1 MQEISASDSRGNAS
15 RSDHLEGRG
24 YTGQMPEL
32 DRPTRPVPAPLPAVL
47 SGDNADVYFLRT
59 QQVLRSDG
67 RNPIVTMEAFCRKE
81 GATLCGIDEVKG
93 LLAVALHEEAAAGR
107 ATVWGLRDGDVI
119 GAKEVVLRIRAPYL
133 SFAHLETAYLGAM
146 AHGTGWATAARAIV
160 DAAAPTRVIAFGAR
174 HVHPNVAD
182 RLDHAALI
190 GGAQGAST
198 SAGSARHGI
207 APVGTMPH
215 SLVLIYGDTV
225 EAALAFDRAMESD
238 VPRIVLVDTFRDE
251 AEESARVAAALGDRL
266 GGVRLDRASELGG
279 VTPELV
285 AEVRAALDGAGA
297 TSAKIVISGGLTVER
312 IAQFKAA
319 GSAVDTYAVGSAIS
333 GVRPIDFTADLHEI
347 DGAPIGKRGRA
358 SGLTESPRL
367 REVDLTA
374 WREAA
379 LKG

>member
-1 MQEISASDSRGNAS
+1 MSEV
-15 RSDHLEGRG
+15 
-24 YTGQMPEL
+24 
-32 DRPTRPVPAPLPAVL
+32 DRPTRPVPPPLPAL
-47 SGDNADVYFLRT
+47 LRGENADVYFLRT
-59 QQVLRSDG
+59 QQVLRNDG
-67 RNPIVTMEAFCRKE
+67 RDPMVTMEVFCRKE

-93 LLAVALHEEAAAGR
+93 LLAVALQEEAAAGR
-107 ATVWGLRDGDVI
+107 ATVWALRDGDLI

-190 GGAQGAST
+190 GGALGAST
-198 SAGSARHGI
+198 SAASARHKI

-215 SLVLIYGDTV
+215 ALVLIYGDTV
-225 EAALAFDRAMESD
+225 DAALAFDRAVDPE

-251 AEESARVAAALGDRL
+251 AEESTRVAKALGDRL

-285 AEVRAALDGAGA
+285 AEVRAALDTAGA
-297 TSAKIVISGGLTVER
+297 THAKIVISGGLTVER

-319 GSAVDTYAVGSAIS
+319 ASPVDTYAVGSAIS
-333 GVRPIDFTADLHEI
+333 GARPVDFTADIHEV
-347 DGAPIGKRGRA
+347 DGVQAGKRGRA
-358 SGLTESPRL
+358 GGLTESPRL
-367 REVDLTA
+367 REVDLIA
-374 WREAA
+374 WREAVQ
-379 LKG
+379 KG

>member
-1 MQEISASDSRGNAS
+1 
-15 RSDHLEGRG
+15 
-24 YTGQMPEL
+24 
-32 DRPTRPVPAPLPAVL
+32 
-47 SGDNADVYFLRT
+47 
-59 QQVLRSDG
+59 
-67 RNPIVTMEAFCRKE
+67 
-81 GATLCGIDEVKG
+81 
-93 LLAVALHEEAAAGR
+93 
-107 ATVWGLRDGDVI
+107 VI

-198 SAGSARHGI
+198 SAASARHGI

-215 SLVLIYGDTV
+215 ALVLIYGDTV

-347 DGAPIGKRGRA
+347 DGTPIGKRGRA
-358 SGLTESPRL
+358 SGLTGSPRL
-367 REVDLTA
+367 REVDLAA
-374 WREAA
+374 WREATP
-379 LKG
+379 KG

>member
-1 MQEISASDSRGNAS
+1 
-15 RSDHLEGRG
+15 
-24 YTGQMPEL
+24 MPEL

-47 SGDNADVYFLRT
+47 SGENADVYFLRT

-93 LLAVALHEEAAAGR
+93 LLAVALHEEAGAGR

-198 SAGSARHGI
+198 SAASARHGI

-215 SLVLIYGDTV
+215 ALVLIYGDTV
-225 EAALAFDRAMESD
+225 EAALAFDRVMESD

-347 DGAPIGKRGRA
+347 DGTPIGKRGRA
-358 SGLTESPRL
+358 SGLTGSPRL
-367 REVDLTA
+367 REVDLAA
-374 WREAA
+374 WREVT